1 MGRAS
6 RSKQHP
12 ANGFTLVEMLVALTL
27 FGFLAMAITFLSGNA
42 SRTFAF
48 TESAL
53 AQVEALQRMRT
64 LMTADLSQAAARPS
78 LAADGGQLPAFT
90 LLPEGFVLVR
100 RGVHGQV
107 PAIQKIAWGFDGHN
121 WLRQSFPAI
130 DGAVPGPATVLVH
143 GIAEVRLRVSGK
155 HGWTSEWQPERPD
168 DLPRALEL
176 VLIRADGVPVIMRF
190 LVAA

>member
-1 MGRAS
+1 MR
-6 RSKQHP
+6 KP
-12 ANGFTLVEMLVALTL
+12 APNGFTLVEMLVALTL

-42 SRTFAF
+42 TRTFVF

-64 LMTADLSQAAARPS
+64 LLTADLSQAAARPS

-90 LLPEGFVLVR
+90 LLPDGFVLVR

-107 PAIQKIAWGFDGHN
+107 PAIQKIAWGYDGRN

-130 DGAVPGPATVLVH
+130 DGAAPGPATVLAHNISGVQ
-143 GIAEVRLRVSGK
+143 LRVIGK
-155 HGWTSEWQPERPD
+155 HGWTNEWRPD
-168 DLPRALEL
+168 RPHELPRALEL
-176 VLIRADGVPVIMRF
+176 ILYRADGLPVVMRF